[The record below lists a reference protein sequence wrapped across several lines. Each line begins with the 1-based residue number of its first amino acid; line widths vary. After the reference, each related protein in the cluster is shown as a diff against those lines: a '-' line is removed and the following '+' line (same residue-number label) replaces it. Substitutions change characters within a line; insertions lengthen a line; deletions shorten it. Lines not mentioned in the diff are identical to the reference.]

1 MTKNNFTLC
10 HPAMVYLALAIGF
23 LLLQMYRSV
32 KVIAIVLRVIVIAV
46 WMWILNYLCSKNMFE
61 VSWALVVILF
71 VFMLLRNLKIKKR

>member
-1 MTKNNFTLC
+1 
-10 HPAMVYLALAIGF
+10 MVYLALAIGF